1 VKARLQR
8 LALRFDALALR
19 ERIFVFAGA
28 AAVLVFLANFLIIER
43 QSANQR
49 QLKQAID
56 SQNLALGS
64 AETQIKLL
72 QQALSVDI
80 DAVNREHLQ
89 AAQAQLSQLESQ
101 LNAAQKSLVSAELMP
116 ALLQEVLHAHQGLK
130 LIRLRTL
137 PVTAVFESPVGQ
149 DDKAAKSGAETA
161 APATGEAAPGGH
173 GHSLYKHGFELTVQ
187 GSYPDFVQ
195 YLAQLERLPKRMYW
209 GKVVVNADDYPHVTL
224 TATIYTLSLDKA
236 WLSV

>member
-1 VKARLQR
+1 MKARLQR
-8 LALRFDALALR
+8 LALRFDSLALR
-19 ERIFVFAGA
+19 ERIFVFAGV
-28 AAVLVFLANFLIIER
+28 AAVMVFIANFLIIER

-49 QLKQAID
+49 QLKQAIE
-56 SQNLALGS
+56 SQNSALANT
-64 AETQIKLL
+64 ETQIKLL

-89 AAQAQLSQLESQ
+89 AAQSQLSQLESE

-116 ALLQEVLHAHQGLK
+116 ALLQDVLHQHQGLK

-137 PVTAVFESPVGQ
+137 PVTAVFESPAGK
-149 DDKAAKSGAETA
+149 DDKAAKTGAETA
-161 APATGEAAPGGH
+161 APAAIDTVSAGH
-173 GHSLYKHGFELTVQ
+173 EHNLYKHGFELTVQ

-209 GKVVVNADDYPHVTL
+209 G
-224 TATIYTLSLDKA
+224 
-236 WLSV
+236 